1 MVNRVAAAVKGVAAD
16 NVVIAGGLAP
26 FRDITP
32 VTYRQDPDWG
42 PLSFMRAF
50 FCLSKSL
57 KPVCAGKA
65 QFDVWSHHPY
75 TSGGPTHKAVLSDD
89 VSLGDLPK
97 LRKLLAAAVRAGH
110 IDPGRMPSLWVTEF
124 SWDSNPPDPEGVPA
138 ALEARWTSEALY
150 RMWLSGVSLVTWYLI
165 RDLPIQTS
173 YFQSGLYF
181 RGQTLALDK
190 PKPSLQA
197 FRFPFVAFRRGAVV
211 DVWGRTPTSSYAP
224 VAIEQRQ
231 GARWR
236 TIATLPSNKYGIFR
250 SSLTSGSPGPVRARL
265 APSTDASRPFS
276 LTPVADQ
283 FFNPFGQLGIE
294 PKP

>member
-1 MVNRVAAAVKGVAAD
+1 VAYDK
-16 NVVIAGGLAP
+16 
-26 FRDITP
+26 
-32 VTYRQDPDWG
+32 DWG
-42 PLSFMRAF
+42 PLSFMRALL
-50 FCLSKSL
+50 CVSATLRPTCSDQ
-57 KPVCAGKA
+57 VH
-65 QFDVWSHHPY
+65 FDVWAHHPY
-75 TSGGPTHKAVLSDD
+75 TSGGPTHHAARSND
-89 VSLGDLPK
+89 VSVGDLPK
-97 LRKLLAAAVRAGH
+97 MKAVLDAGIRAGH
-110 IDPGRMPSLWVTEF
+110 VISSQSVGFWVTEF